1 MQLNLRRTRLVMAIS
16 ALLVVGAAVGGFAQA
31 MTTVTS
37 LDGTITAVKGST
49 ITLSTADKMEK
60 TVTLGPSTLVLMRQT
75 ATLAEIKSGDAM
87 GVASRRASDGS
98 LTAISINIFSPELYK
113 VVRKG
118 EFPMQ
123 TGDTMTNA
131 VVTNYAKSVSGRTLT
146 MTYAEGTSTITV
158 PDSTQIH
165 RLVTVM
171 KPDLAVGLHINV
183 RGTIKPDGS
192 VQAQSVSYDKAAN
205 S

>member
-1 MQLNLRRTRLVMAIS
+1 MKLNLRRSRLV
-16 ALLVVGAAVGGFAQA
+16 VVGAALLFLATALGGFAQA

-37 LDGTITAVKGST
+37 VDGTISAVKGDT
-49 ITLSTADKMEK
+49 ITLTTADKMQK
-60 TVTLGPSTLVLMRQT
+60 TISLGPNTLVLMRQV
-75 ATLAEIKSGDAM
+75 ATLDEIKSGDAM

-131 VVTNYAKSVSGRTLT
+131 LVTKYAKSVQGRMLT

-158 PDSTQIH
+158 PESAQIH
-165 RLVTVM
+165 RLVTVK

-183 RGTIKPDGS
+183 RGTVKPDGT
-192 VQAQSVSYDKAAN
+192 VQAQSVSYDKA
-205 S
+205 